1 MALGS
6 DTTGPIPM
14 ALRVAFRTRLF
25 IVVILTVITHSS
37 ACAQSYLSIPSDLRE
52 LPDYSL
58 PGSRY
63 GLLHGSPGILHFAK
77 PVAGHSQ
84 LLNALLSQ
92 GHSIEMLSITSA
104 TWSRASSMNLADED
118 SWSFIDAARI
128 DCPAPHCLL
137 LGGPVQWL
145 VTTDADFNMI
155 DSALVSAMESSYSE
169 DLKRQSEKA
178 VLDSNFGWGGE
189 QATYPLDFAASGIFC
204 STYYR
209 RPEYDVPGD
218 AGDSKIFMRQ
228 VMSDGRVLAREL
240 SSWSECVG
248 SNPLASPED

>member
-1 MALGS
+1 MKL
-6 DTTGPIPM
+6 I
-14 ALRVAFRTRLF
+14 
-25 IVVILTVITHSS
+25 ILIILSLMMQAS
-37 ACAQSYLSIPSDLRE
+37 ACAQPYLSIPSDLRE
-52 LPDYSL
+52 LPYYAL

-63 GLLHGSPGILHFAK
+63 GLLHGSPGIPHFAK

-92 GHSIEMLSITSA
+92 GHSIEILSITST
-104 TWSRASSMNLADED
+104 TWSRASSMHLADES
-118 SWSFIDAARI
+118 SWSFVDAARI
-128 DCPAPHCLL
+128 NCPAPHCLL

-218 AGDSKIFMRQ
+218 VGDSKVFMRQ
-228 VMSDGRVLAREL
+228 VMTDGRILSREL
-240 SSWSECVG
+240 TSWQGCVESDPIEYIEPMG
-248 SNPLASPED
+248 HQSQ